1 MHVLIAPADSPKR
14 VLFREGGRGGVLAPV
29 YCPLS
34 FLGGGEERVYVHIVR
49 ISAKVGDVVS
59 HPLKGGALVLDAIET
74 SGSKVRGLVL

>member
-1 MHVLIAPADSPKR
+1 MLIAPADSPNR
-14 VLFREGGRGGVLAPV
+14 VLCWEGEAEREGGVLAPV

-34 FLGGGEERVYVHIVR
+34 IGGGGGRVYVHIVR